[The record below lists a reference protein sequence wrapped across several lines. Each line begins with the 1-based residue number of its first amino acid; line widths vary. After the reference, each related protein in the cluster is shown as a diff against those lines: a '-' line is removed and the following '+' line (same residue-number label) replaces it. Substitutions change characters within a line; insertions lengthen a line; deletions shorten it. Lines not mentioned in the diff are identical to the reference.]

1 MNSFDIP
8 RSATESAGLGL
19 AATVFPEPAYD
30 CSDADWAKYVR
41 SVQSLRKKEEK
52 TTLEKVGD
60 AVVGGIL
67 DPLKGMFDIKG
78 FMEFADDF
86 SFGSSKKGEI
96 LFASGDGTMVLERG
110 IYRAN
115 VGGWDNEGDDPQHP
129 EDNGPATRVRK
140 AMLSV

>member
-1 MNSFDIP
+1 MQKIGG
-8 RSATESAGLGL
+8 ALKEGL
-19 AATVFPEPAYD
+19 VDPFKD
-30 CSDADWAKYVR
+30 V
-41 SVQSLRKKEEK
+41 
-52 TTLEKVGD
+52 
-60 AVVGGIL
+60 L
-67 DPLKGMFDIKG
+67 DFKGWKG
-78 FMEFADDF
+78 VYDDF
-86 SFGSSKKGEI
+86 SFGASKKGEI